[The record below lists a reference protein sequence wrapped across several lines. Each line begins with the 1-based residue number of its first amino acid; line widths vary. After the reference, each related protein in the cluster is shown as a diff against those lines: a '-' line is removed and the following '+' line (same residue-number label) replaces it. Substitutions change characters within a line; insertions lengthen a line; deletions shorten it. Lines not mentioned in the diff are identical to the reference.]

1 MAITQ
6 QQFEDAVIDII
17 EGIYLS
23 TLIPDDHKAKY
34 VEYIESHGLTE
45 KMMSELQT
53 LFAKEQEGIAVD
65 IEEKKQ
71 LIAELEAFVKGEEE
85 QNDETQAAIVASV
98 ANYADSQVKSFKRN
112 LEELED
118 DLSATLEEI
127 GEGAEKK
134 EEEAIRAKLKKK

>member
-23 TLIPDDHKAKY
+23 TLIHDDHKAKY
-34 VEYIESHGLTE
+34 VEYIENHGLTE

-71 LIAELEAFVKGEEE
+71 LMAELEAFVNGEEE

>member
-1 MAITQ
+1 MVTQ

-34 VEYIESHGLTE
+34 VEYIEHNGLTE
-45 KMMSELQT
+45 KMMTELQA
-53 LFAKEQEGIAVD
+53 LFAKEQEGIVVD
-65 IEEKKQ
+65 IEEKKH
-71 LIAELEAFVKGEEE
+71 LMAELEAYVKGEEE

-112 LEELED
+112 LEEIED
-118 DLSATLEEI
+118 DLSATLEEF
-127 GEGAEKK
+127 GKGAEKK